1 LQRKEPASSIQGISW
16 RSHGRIIHN
25 PPRPLI
31 ENLDSLPYPAYHL
44 VENQLHKYHFSMMAG
59 RNTRFMILESARG
72 CEHRCSFCSQW
83 SHWGSRWRTKS
94 AKRIADE
101 IEHLNET
108 YGGVF
113 LWFTDDHMNLRQRG
127 QSLYEE
133 LRHRRCKDDIMLFF
147 QARTDDIARNPD
159 VIENLRDVGTYW
171 ILCGV
176 ETNSPEMLK
185 EYNKGITTG
194 DAYNAMKVLT
204 RSDIFSQAMFV
215 IGGRKDTHESIEQ
228 IRQYSEDITP
238 GLALYTTL
246 TPFPGTIIH
255 ETAKKN
261 GWIEDANYTNYDM
274 VHAIMP
280 TETLTRSEVQEELY
294 RCYHSFY
301 GSVTKGIAGVFAKNK
316 LKRTLYRHMAG
327 QRVLTQLRRMI

>member
-1 LQRKEPASSIQGISW
+1 
-16 RSHGRIIHN
+16 
-25 PPRPLI
+25 
-31 ENLDSLPYPAYHL
+31 
-44 VENQLHKYHFSMMAG
+44 
-59 RNTRFMILESARG
+59 
-72 CEHRCSFCSQW
+72 
-83 SHWGSRWRTKS
+83 
-94 AKRIADE
+94 
-101 IEHLNET
+101 
-108 YGGVF
+108 
-113 LWFTDDHMNLRQRG
+113 MNLRQRG

-159 VIENLRDVGTYW
+159 VIENLRDVATYW